1 MSRPPHRS
9 PQAETHYRL
18 PRETFGMLRIRRFS
32 LTLVCDPCRSRT
44 TVNLVERPELA
55 EVEVDSVAFAC
66 PRCSRICHYELQPPH
81 QTRKRLLHEQAIG
94 CRGPADYD
102 PKPFVGPF
110 PLLSGHEE
118 LIGDLAARGL
128 CLLATCPGGRERLI
142 DPRDAT
148 GITCTH
154 DVSKD
159 FGFGAR
165 GADSG
170 QPSWRC
176 RPGIAGVA

>member
-32 LTLVCDPCRSRT
+32 LTVVCDPCRSRT

-55 EVEVDSVAFAC
+55 EVEVGSVDFAC
-66 PRCSRICHYELQPPH
+66 PRCSRICRYELQPPH

-118 LIGDLAARGL
+118 LIGDLARADCVCEIRRFVGPIL
-128 CLLATCPGGRERLI
+128 EAMSEPDIALRHWPAGGPWQQAKAALLVRPPAEPPRLGR
-142 DPRDAT
+142 PRPA
-148 GITCTH
+148 
-154 DVSKD
+154 S
-159 FGFGAR
+159 
-165 GADSG
+165 
-170 QPSWRC
+170 
-176 RPGIAGVA
+176 